1 MKKTIYRVVILTILI
16 AIFGIFMVYSASYY
30 SAAKNYGDAFYFA
43 KKQIVGVVIGI
54 ILMFTVSFIPPKFY
68 KKFAWLFAALG
79 LVLLIIVL
87 IPALSV
93 ENYGARR
100 WIKIPFL
107 GTLAPGEVAKFCF
120 IIFLAAALTN
130 IKDKNKTILNIIL
143 PLLLFGAYAFLI
155 MMQPNFSTVMCLGFI
170 FILMLFVGGLNIK
183 QFLILGSGAG
193 VAAVALI
200 FAEPY
205 RIKRLMAF
213 LDPWQAP
220 LAEGFQ
226 LIQSLYSLASGGLF
240 GLGYL
245 GSRQKYLFLPFSES
259 DFIFSIIGEEFGLF
273 GMLILMITFFV
284 LVASIIKI
292 ALNAKSRFSC
302 YLTFGVAVV
311 ISVQVLVNIAVVS
324 GAIPPTGLPLPFIS
338 AGSTSL
344 VVFFAAIGMV
354 IGVYRYDIE
363 EKQVL
368 NFLNKKHRKSL
379 SFKKQVI
386 EN

>member
-1 MKKTIYRVVILTILI
+1 MKKTATKVIVLTILL

-30 SAAKNYGDAFYFA
+30 AAAKNYGDAFYFA
-43 KKQIVGVVIGI
+43 KKQIIGVVIGAVLMI
-54 ILMFTVSFIPPKFY
+54 IISFIPPKFY
-68 KKFAWLFAALG
+68 KKYAYLFAGIG
-79 LVLLIIVL
+79 LILLIIVL

-120 IIFLAAALTN
+120 VIFVAMALTN
-130 IKDKNKTILNIIL
+130 IKEKKKTILNIIM
-143 PLLLFGAYAFLI
+143 PLVLFGAYAALI
-155 MMQPNFSTVMCLGFI
+155 MFQPNFSTVMCLGFI
-170 FILMLFVGGLNIK
+170 FILMLFVGGLQIK
-183 QFLILGSGAG
+183 QFLLLGSGAG
-193 VAAVALI
+193 AAAIALL

-205 RIKRLMAF
+205 RLKRLTAF

-245 GSRQKYLFLPFSES
+245 QSRQKYLFLPFSES

-273 GMLILMITFFV
+273 GMLALMIVFLV
-284 LVASIIKI
+284 LVVSIIKI
-292 ALNAKSRFSC
+292 ALNAKTRHSC
-302 YLTFGVAVV
+302 YLCFGIAAV
-311 ISVQVLVNIAVVS
+311 IAVQVLVNIAVVS

-344 VVFFAAIGMV
+344 VVFFGAIGMV
-354 IGVYRYDIE
+354 LGVYRYDIE
-363 EKQVL
+363 NKEIF
-368 NFLNKKHRKSL
+368 NFLKKGEKRKL
-379 SFKKQVI
+379 LKKVSS
-386 EN
+386 N